1 MELIFQQYH
10 VHDILVDLLELA
22 TTSSRAHYST
32 SSSLRDLF
40 VCAKAQRM

>member
-10 VHDILVDLLELA
+10 VHDILVDLLELQLLQEHIIA
-22 TTSSRAHYST
+22 LSA
-32 SSSLRDLF
+32 SLRDLF